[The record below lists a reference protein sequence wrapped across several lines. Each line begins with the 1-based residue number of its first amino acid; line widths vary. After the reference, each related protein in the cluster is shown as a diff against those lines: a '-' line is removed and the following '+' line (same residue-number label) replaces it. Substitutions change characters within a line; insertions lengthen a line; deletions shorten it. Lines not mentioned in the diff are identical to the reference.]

1 MKYRAYPEYKESG
14 VELLGKVPSD
24 WVILPLK
31 FLIKSQKGAVKAGPF
46 GSHLKGSDLEGTDVK
61 VMTQKN
67 VIEKDLFAGQSMIS
81 FGKFEELKGF
91 TIYKDDVLITTR
103 GTIGRTIVYDRDVT
117 SILHPCLIR
126 IQINKKV
133 HLILLLY

>member
-67 VIEKDLFAGQSMIS
+67 VIEKEQ
-81 FGKFEELKGF
+81 
-91 TIYKDDVLITTR
+91 VQRWVHITTR